1 MSVPDR
7 HGASKRGYGW
17 SETILVLTDGSD
29 RADRVAEW
37 GLIFAD
43 ASRAVVRWIEVVE
56 CLDSGVIIQYY
67 EDCVQNK
74 HGYPR
79 RRFASASADE
89 ITQNR
94 EHEPATDVLHGEPH
108 EALLDYVAAN
118 AIGLVIIGVCERTR
132 LHQSF
137 VGSTLARVNQAATV
151 PVVLIG
157 GPEEHSETQYSA
169 ADKRDCCADRS
180 QGDER

>member
-7 HGASKRGYGW
+7 HGASKCDNGG

-43 ASRAVVRWIEVVE
+43 ASWATVRWIEVVE
-56 CLDSGVIIQYY
+56 CLDSGVIIQDY
-67 EDCVQNK
+67 EDCVQNER
-74 HGYPR
+74 GDPR
-79 RRFASASADE
+79 RRFERESTGE
-89 ITQNR
+89 TTQSR
-94 EHEPATDVLHGEPH
+94 EHTPATDVLHGEPH

-118 AIGLVIIGVCERTR
+118 AIGLCIIGVCERTR
-132 LHQSF
+132 LHRSF

-157 GPEEHSETQYSA
+157 GTEKHSKTQYSMPGT
-169 ADKRDCCADRS
+169 RDCCADRS
-180 QGDER
+180 